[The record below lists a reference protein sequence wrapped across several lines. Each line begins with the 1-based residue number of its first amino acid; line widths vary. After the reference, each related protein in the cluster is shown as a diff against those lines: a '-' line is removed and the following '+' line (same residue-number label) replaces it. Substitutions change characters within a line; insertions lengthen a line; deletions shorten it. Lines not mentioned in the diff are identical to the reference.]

1 PLHTMPYYKKQYKLQ
16 DDDFPESLSSFSR
29 VISLP
34 IWPGLEPREIERV
47 ITAVKGIGKAHS
59 V

>member
-1 PLHTMPYYKKQYKLQ
+1 MPYYKKQYKLQ

-34 IWPGLEPREIERV
+34 IWPGLEQREIERV